1 MLRNLHIDTTELD
14 KLKGI
19 SIGTTDDD
27 RPFLILTYK
36 KKNVAERAFPWIFC
50 AVVVTLLCIYALAI
64 WWIAGQ
70 WM

>member
-1 MLRNLHIDTTELD
+1 MSKNLRMDTTELD

-27 RPFLILTYK
+27 EQFLVLTYK
-36 KKNVAERAFPWIFC
+36 KKTIAQRASPWVFWV
-50 AVVVTLLCIYALAI
+50 VVVTLLFIYAFAI